1 MYTTTTNKVWNNLSL
16 SSGETYKLVAS
27 DIITPNCS
35 YRPFIN
41 RQLSNDTKSTFIGV
55 TDICCVSDTM
65 LTPTIT
71 NVRIEGC
78 DCCNVVIGWYY
89 TYNRG

>member
-41 RQLSNDTKSTFIGV
+41 RQIPNGAKGFGRATGDP
-55 TDICCVSDTM
+55 CCFSDATVFS
-65 LTPTIT
+65 TIT

-78 DCCNVVIGWYY
+78 DCCDVMLLKSLYE
-89 TYNRG
+89 